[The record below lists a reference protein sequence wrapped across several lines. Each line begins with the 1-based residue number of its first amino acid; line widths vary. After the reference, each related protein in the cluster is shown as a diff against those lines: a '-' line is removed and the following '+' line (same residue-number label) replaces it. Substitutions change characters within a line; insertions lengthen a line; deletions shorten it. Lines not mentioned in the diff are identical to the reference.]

1 MKMLPSTCRIFLLNP
16 AESFDSGKICHRI
29 HIIYHFGL
37 KNARVLP
44 EFQPNMVKTNRR

>member
-29 HIIYHFGL
+29 HIIYHFRAKERSGFTGVS
-37 KNARVLP
+37 A
-44 EFQPNMVKTNRR
+44 EYG